1 MKGWIETRTAAD
13 GSRRYDACHWIGTNK
28 KKSKTFTKR
37 KAAEHYLTTMVKRV
51 QDGTYVDVQPV
62 LMGEVFDR
70 WREHSLEVR
79 VKEGS
84 LKPSTAKSYRSMI
97 EEHLRPA
104 FGAYRSDRFT
114 LLVVEEWRAG
124 IAAKI
129 AAGTMAPKFYVNVRN
144 LLHAI
149 IQWARHP
156 ERRYLAHDPLAGL
169 PKIRVPRTK
178 KRPHFEPAQV
188 AELLRVAAAT
198 PPDDTIIR
206 TALYS
211 GLRRG
216 ELFALRWDDVDQ
228 GNGQDGGRL
237 HVRRSIYQGD
247 ITTPKTAD
255 SERVVDVPQRLLDD
269 LAVYRVMYPPIGEGL
284 IFRTDTGRPMDP
296 DNWHKDRLVPILE
309 RAQLRLPKTG
319 LHSLRHMYTSVL
331 AALGEDVHYI
341 ADQLGH
347 SSPRLTQD
355 IYQHVLAG
363 ARVDAMRRLD
373 RWASLGSVSG
383 IPSGSY
389 PAEGARTTRTGE
401 NSVEGER

>member
-1 MKGWIETRTAAD
+1 MKGWVITRTAAD
-13 GSRRYDACHWIGTNK
+13 GSKRYDASWWIGSK
-28 KKSKTFTKR
+28 KKSKTFRKKR
-37 KAAEHYLTTMVKRV
+37 AAEHYLTTMVKRV
-51 QDGTYVDVQPV
+51 QDGSYVDVQPAP
-62 LMGEVFDR
+62 MGAVFDR
-70 WREHSLEVR
+70 WLEHSLGIR
-79 VKEGS
+79 LKEGS

-114 LLVVEEWRAG
+114 LMVVEEWRAG
-124 IAAKI
+124 IAEKI
-129 AAGTMAPKFYVNVRN
+129 QAGTMAPKFYVNLRN

-149 IQWARHP
+149 MEWARHP

-169 PKIRVPRTK
+169 PKIRVSRTK

-188 AELLRVAAAT
+188 AELLRVAAET

-206 TALYS
+206 MALYS

-216 ELFALRWDDVDQ
+216 ELFILRWEDLDQ

-309 RAQLRLPKTG
+309 QAHLRLPKTG
-319 LHSLRHMYTSVL
+319 LHSLRHTYTSVL
-331 AALGEDVHYI
+331 AALGEDVRYI

-373 RWASLGSVSG
+373 RWASLGSASAT
-383 IPSGSY
+383 PSGNH
-389 PAEGARTTRTGE
+389 PAERAGTTGTGE